1 MAFAI
6 LFVFLHRATG
16 GAKHRPHSLLRP
28 QRWLKQQNDRALM
41 NNKTIH
47 RCATLL
53 LSLLTAVAC
62 TSPPSAHRENGWYG
76 IYDGRKDSIAL
87 RPVATVKEFVGL
99 RLYRDHL
106 GRSVIAGRV
115 GGNRLQAWA
124 DSTSALSGRR
134 MGFVFNDT
142 IIAAPRIYMGLE
154 SGQFLISGPD
164 GYDMS
169 RLYKSMLKEKK
180 DSLDALFSAN
190 GWLIDTL
197 RFSRLTPGEQDSL
210 ANMLDYSD
218 ACRLVEGF

>member
-1 MAFAI
+1 MEMAEPSSSGHANRYRI
-6 LFVFLHRATG
+6 VVDTCADLTPEIA
-16 GAKHRPHSLLRP
+16 
-28 QRWLKQQNDRALM
+28 
-41 NNKTIH
+41 
-47 RCATLL
+47 ATLDVDIL
-53 LSLLTAVAC
+53 GFPYIV
-62 TSPPSAHRENGWYG
+62 
-76 IYDGRKDSIAL
+76 DGQEKTDDIWASIT
-87 RPVATVKEFVGL
+87 PKEFYDQIRSGVKMSTSAIS
-99 RLYRDHL
+99 L
-106 GRSVIAGRV
+106 GRYLEFFTECAKEGTPTVY
-115 GGNRLQAWA
+115 LCF
-124 DSTSALSGRR
+124 TSALSGRR

-142 IIAAPRIYMGLE
+142 VVAAPRIYTGLE

>member
-6 LFVFLHRATG
+6 LFVFLHRGTG

-47 RCATLL
+47 RCAALL
-53 LSLLTAVAC
+53 LSLLTAVTC

-76 IYDGRKDSIAL
+76 IYDSRKDSIAL

-142 IIAAPRIYMGLE
+142 VVAAPRIYMGLE

>member
-1 MAFAI
+1 
-6 LFVFLHRATG
+6 
-16 GAKHRPHSLLRP
+16 
-28 QRWLKQQNDRALM
+28 M

-47 RCATLL
+47 RCAALL
-53 LSLLTAVAC
+53 LSLLRAVAC

-76 IYDGRKDSIAL
+76 IYDSRKDSIAL

-142 IIAAPRIYMGLE
+142 VVAAPRIYTGLE

-169 RLYKSMLKEKK
+169 RLYK

>member
-1 MAFAI
+1 M
-6 LFVFLHRATG
+6 
-16 GAKHRPHSLLRP
+16 
-28 QRWLKQQNDRALM
+28 
-41 NNKTIH
+41 
-47 RCATLL
+47 
-53 LSLLTAVAC
+53 
-62 TSPPSAHRENGWYG
+62 
-76 IYDGRKDSIAL
+76 
-87 RPVATVKEFVGL
+87 
-99 RLYRDHL
+99 
-106 GRSVIAGRV
+106 IAGRV

-142 IIAAPRIYMGLE
+142 VVAAPRIYMGLE